1 MDHPEQDKTS
11 TARQIGMAEFRDD
24 VAGHLRQVRQGASF
38 LIVSE
43 HEVVAELHPPSGPL
57 PSKPPRR
64 LAGAMRGKIW
74 MADDWET
81 WPEGFSEAMVDGPIF
96 PEEDKGG

>member
-1 MDHPEQDKTS
+1 
-11 TARQIGMAEFRDD
+11 
-24 VAGHLRQVRQGASF
+24 
-38 LIVSE
+38 
-43 HEVVAELHPPSGPL
+43 
-57 PSKPPRR
+57 
-64 LAGAMRGKIW
+64 MRGKIW